1 MASIAEIQRKINQK
15 ESQVKKYRDR
25 QKKVKEAGDQISSK
39 LPGRITDV
47 NSKITSCANNLE
59 DAVKI
64 DGRVLQAVDQVLD
77 RREEG
82 IGSDSDIREM
92 SQKIEE
98 ERRRCGR
105 KIEALNAEIASLKRE
120 LARLREEEE

>member
-47 NSKITSCANNLE
+47 NSKITSCENNLE

-64 DGRVLQAVDQVLD
+64 DGRVLQAVDQVLE
-77 RREEG
+77 RKEEG

>member
-39 LPGRITDV
+39 LPGHITDV

-120 LARLREEEE
+120 LARLREEED